1 MRCTVKKHNLI
12 ACPICEAVNEDTG
25 EEVICRRCR
34 HRVYHEKHRSYQRSW
49 AFLITAMI
57 LYIPANLYPI
67 LITSQFGKQEENTII
82 GGIVT
87 LWEHGSYP
95 IALIILFAS
104 VFVPIVKFIML
115 LYLMISVKLQ
125 TAASKVDK
133 HKLFYIT
140 EIIGPWSM
148 VDVFVVAILATL
160 VQYTYVK
167 IIPGIASTSFALMV
181 IFTMLAAHSFDTR
194 MILRGENDHEE
205 E

>member
-1 MRCTVKKHNLI
+1 MRSTVKSKLI
-12 ACPICEAVNEDTG
+12 ACPVCDAVNYDTG
-25 EEVICRRCR
+25 EALVCRRCR
-34 HRVYHEKHRSYQRSW
+34 HKVYHEKAKSYARSW

-57 LYIPANLYPI
+57 LYLPANLYPI
-67 LITSQFGKQEENTII
+67 LITRQLGHSQENTII
-82 GGIVT
+82 GGILS

-115 LYLMISVKLQ
+115 LYLLIAVKID
-125 TAASKVDK
+125 TEASKVDK

-160 VQYTYVK
+160 VQYTYVS
-167 IIPGIASTSFALMV
+167 IIPGVASTAFALMV
-181 IFTMLAAHSFDTR
+181 IFTMLSAHSFDTR
-194 MILRGENDHEE
+194 MILHSQKEKEKE
-205 E
+205 S

>member
-1 MRCTVKKHNLI
+1 MKSTVKSKLI
-12 ACPICEAVNEDTG
+12 ACPVCDAVNYDTAA
-25 EEVICRRCR
+25 EVVCRRCR
-34 HRVYHEKHRSYQRSW
+34 HRVYHEQAKSYARSW

-57 LYIPANLYPI
+57 LYFPANLYPI
-67 LITSQFGKQEENTII
+67 LITRQLSHTQGNTII
-82 GGIVT
+82 GGIIS

-115 LYLMISVKLQ
+115 LYLLIAVKID
-125 TAASKVDK
+125 TEASKVDK

-160 VQYTYVK
+160 VQYTYVS
-167 IIPGIASTSFALMV
+167 IIPGVASTAFALMV

-194 MILRGENDHEE
+194 MILHNRSEE
-205 E
+205 EKEA

>member
-1 MRCTVKKHNLI
+1 MPKDKLV
-12 ACPICEAVNEDTG
+12 ACPICEAVNVDTG
-25 EEVICRRCR
+25 RALRCRRCR
-34 HRVYHEKHRSYQRSW
+34 HKIYHEQHKSYQRSW

-67 LITSQFGKQEENTII
+67 LITSQFGHQEENTII
-82 GGIVT
+82 GGIVS

-95 IALIILFAS
+95 IALIILLAS

-115 LYLMISVKLQ
+115 LYLLISVKLQ
-125 TAASKVDK
+125 TTASKVDK

-140 EIIGPWSM
+140 EVIGPWSM

-167 IIPGIASTSFALMV
+167 IIPGIASTAFALMV

-194 MILRGENDHEE
+194 MIYKGSHEKE
-205 E
+205 EQDAGA

>member
-1 MRCTVKKHNLI
+1 MRKNDYI
-12 ACPICEAVNEDTG
+12 ACPVCEAVNIDSG

-34 HRVYHEKHRSYQRSW
+34 HKVYHEKYKSYQRSW
-49 AFLITAMI
+49 AFLITALI
-57 LYIPANLYPI
+57 LYVPANIYPI
-67 LITSQFGKQEENTII
+67 LITRQLGHSEENTII
-82 GGIVT
+82 GGIIS

-115 LYLMISVKLQ
+115 LYLLIAVKID
-125 TAASKVDK
+125 TSASKVDK

-160 VQYTYVK
+160 VQYTYVS
-167 IIPGIASTSFALMV
+167 ILPGLASTAFALMV
-181 IFTMLAAHSFDTR
+181 IFTMLAAHSFDVR
-194 MILRGENDHEE
+194 MILQKKHTQE
-205 E
+205 

>member
-1 MRCTVKKHNLI
+1 MKKTKLI

-25 EEVICRRCR
+25 EAVVCRRCR
-34 HRVYHEKHRSYQRSW
+34 HKIYHEKERSYQRSW

-82 GGIVT
+82 GGVIT

-115 LYLMISVKLQ
+115 LYLLISVKLQ
-125 TAASKVDK
+125 TTASKVDK

-167 IIPGIASTSFALMV
+167 IIPGLASTSFALMV

-194 MILRGENDHEE
+194 MILKGENDHEE

>member
-1 MRCTVKKHNLI
+1 MQKVENQKLI
-12 ACPICEAVNEDTG
+12 ACPICDAVNLDTG
-25 EEVICRRCR
+25 GELHCRRCK
-34 HRVYHEKHRSYQRSW
+34 HRVYRHHHVSYRRSW

-67 LITSQFGKQEENTII
+67 LITTQFGHEQENTII
-82 GGIVT
+82 GGIIS

-115 LYLMISVKLQ
+115 LYLLISVRQ
-125 TAASKVDK
+125 TTTASKVDK

-140 EIIGPWSM
+140 EVIGPWSM
-148 VDVFVVAILATL
+148 IDVFVVAILATL

-167 IIPGIASTSFALMV
+167 IIPGVAATAFALMV
-181 IFTMLAAHSFDTR
+181 IFTMLAAHSFDVR
-194 MILRGENDHEE
+194 MITQGSEE
-205 E
+205 VEE